1 MKFAIDITY
10 TPSGGS
16 LSQIQ
21 NMIKYVN
28 EDKNNNLLIFSKNKN
43 KNLIKNVIKN
53 ENVIIFS
60 WLSNFSVITR
70 VIWQQLFLPFY
81 LKKMNVDI
89 LFSPGNITPLI
100 SPVKTVLWI
109 GTIGPFF
116 RDFYKGYSFLSN
128 FKDYFNK
135 FFMIMS
141 SYSSN
146 AVIFESNFTK
156 NLFIKKYRINPL
168 NTHVINIG
176 KDNFFKEMDQEQ
188 EKLLEIKY
196 KKNIPFSLCVSHL
209 YPYKNIINMLKAYK
223 KSMDSTGIK
232 TSLLIAGQIIS
243 KSYNHKINNCIEE
256 LEIKESIIF
265 LGAVPKEDLKY
276 LYSKCEF
283 LIFPSPIEN
292 FAYTLVAAMSC
303 GAPITCSNTTAMP
316 ETCKNAAIYFDPND
330 INDIS
335 ERISDLLSNRKL
347 RKTLKL
353 KSLARVKELP
363 NYEEVTIQTL
373 KIMNKVMRGG
383 Y

>member
-21 NMIKYVN
+21 NMIKYFN
-28 EDKNNNLLIFSKNKN
+28 EDTNNNLLIFSKNKN

-116 RDFYKGYSFLSN
+116 RDFYKGYSFAQNIKS
-128 FKDYFNK
+128 YFNK
-135 FFMIMS
+135 IFMIMS

-156 NLFIKKYRINPL
+156 
-168 NTHVINIG
+168 T
-176 KDNFFKEMDQEQ
+176 
-188 EKLLEIKY
+188 
-196 KKNIPFSLCVSHL
+196 
-209 YPYKNIINMLKAYK
+209 
-223 KSMDSTGIK
+223 
-232 TSLLIAGQIIS
+232 
-243 KSYNHKINNCIEE
+243 
-256 LEIKESIIF
+256 F
-265 LGAVPKEDLKY
+265 L
-276 LYSKCEF
+276 
-283 LIFPSPIEN
+283 
-292 FAYTLVAAMSC
+292 
-303 GAPITCSNTTAMP
+303 
-316 ETCKNAAIYFDPND
+316 
-330 INDIS
+330 
-335 ERISDLLSNRKL
+335 
-347 RKTLKL
+347 
-353 KSLARVKELP
+353 
-363 NYEEVTIQTL
+363 
-373 KIMNKVMRGG
+373 
-383 Y
+383 